1 MGDSA
6 LTDLR
11 SQATAIWQ
19 GLGLPQKIGIAGVG
33 LFSIA
38 MIAVL
43 LTWARTTEYSTAFSN
58 LKEEDAAAI
67 VAKLKESKTPYELA
81 SGGTAIRVPAP
92 ILYDTRLQMAST
104 GLPQGGGAGF
114 ELFNQTNFG
123 MTDFVQ
129 KVNYQRA
136 LEGELSRTINR
147 LGPVEQSRVHIV
159 LPQPTL
165 YTDNQK
171 EASASVVLKL
181 KPGQR
186 LKESQIRGIAQLL
199 SSSVEGLKPE
209 NLTIIDADGDVL
221 SDSLA
226 NGRANFRISSSQMDS
241 QKSYETD
248 VEQKI
253 QGMLD
258 RVLGSGK
265 ATVRVRAQFD
275 WDQFESSSETYSPS
289 SKQPQVRSA
298 RETVERSDA
307 TPEEP
312 GGAPGTRANVPS
324 YTGIV
329 TGTRTA
335 QGQFE
340 KRETTTNYELS
351 KTVEKISKSPGTLKK
366 LSVAVVLDTEQ
377 PLDAGQLD
385 ELGRLVSAAA
395 GIDPIRGD
403 VLAVSSMP
411 HKKDSFAGDAKS
423 MEEAQQWERN
433 IQLGKLGA
441 MAVGPVLLLLLLV
454 VLTRRG
460 GGARRIAAPGQ
471 LPSGARV
478 QVFGPQTVAA
488 IAEALPGSLEASAT
502 AREDPRQRL
511 VKEQVANLAKS
522 RPEAV
527 ADLIKTWL
535 DEDGKHSGSYSHNNE
550 PNSN

>member
-1 MGDSA
+1 
-6 LTDLR
+6 LR
-11 SQATAIWQ
+11 NQASHIWQ
-19 GLGLPQKIGIAGVG
+19 SLGLAQKIGIGSVG
-33 LFSIA
+33 LFSVAI
-38 MIAVL
+38 IGVL
-43 LTWARTTEYSTAFSN
+43 LTWARTPEYSTAYSN

-67 VAKLKESKTPYELA
+67 VAKLKESKMAYELA
-81 SGGTAIRVPAP
+81 NGGTAIRVPAAV
-92 ILYDTRLQMAST
+92 LYDTRLEMASA
-104 GLPQGGGAGF
+104 GLPQGGGTGF

-123 MTDFVQ
+123 MTDFLQ

-147 LGPVEQSRVHIV
+147 LAPVEQSRVHIV
-159 LPQPTL
+159 IPQPTL

-186 LKESQIRGIAQLL
+186 LKEGQVRGIAQLL

-209 NLTIIDADGDVL
+209 NLTIIDANGDVL

-226 NGRANFRISSSQMDS
+226 SSKDSYRVGSSQMDS
-241 QKSYETD
+241 QRGYETD

-258 RVLGSGK
+258 RVLGVGK

-298 RETVERSDA
+298 RESVERTDG
-307 TPEEP
+307 TPAEV

-324 YTGIV
+324 YTSVV
-329 TGTRTA
+329 TGTKPA
-335 QGQFE
+335 QGQYE
-340 KRETTTNYELS
+340 KRDTTTNYELS
-351 KTVEKISKSPGTLKK
+351 KIVEKTSKAPGALKK

-377 PLDAGQLD
+377 SLDAAQID
-385 ELGRLVSAAA
+385 EVSRLVSAAA
-395 GIDPIRGD
+395 GVDPARGD
-403 VLAVSSMP
+403 ILAVSSMP
-411 HKKDSFAGDAKS
+411 YKKDSFAGDVKS

-433 IQLGKLGA
+433 LQLGKLGA
-441 MAVGPVLLLLLLV
+441 MAIGPVLLLLLLLV
-454 VLTRRG
+454 FTRRG
-460 GGARRIAAPGQ
+460 RSQQLRPSAR
-471 LPSGARV
+471 LPSGTRV
-478 QVFGPQTVAA
+478 EVSAPSTLAA
-488 IAEALPGSLEASAT
+488 IRDGQAGLSEPAPLVP
-502 AREDPRQRL
+502 EDPRQRL
-511 VKEQVANLAKS
+511 VKEQVANLAKT

-535 DEDGKHSGSYSHNNE
+535 DEDGRHNGNYSYSNE
-550 PNSN
+550 PHSN